1 MCVRMRVRESPT
13 FSIVPAMWCIVRFF
27 GICECAERS
36 DEEGRRGWRFIDG
49 VCCAGDVLI
58 VEGLWELLVASL
70 GYKILEFF
78 STIVSC

>member
-1 MCVRMRVRESPT
+1 MQRGVTRK
-13 FSIVPAMWCIVRFF
+13 
-27 GICECAERS
+27 
-36 DEEGRRGWRFIDG
+36 EEGGSALSRGWRFIDG

-58 VEGLWELLVASL
+58 VEGLWELLVAFL